1 MIVYVGIC
9 CQADLLDLKKMLFA
23 LQQVFMIKPIENSPQ
38 CMTWVPYTKSVHE
51 DAVLFGDDQGGI
63 TIIRFFKDIHLT
75 AIDPN
80 RQDKGDVDAPSC
92 TECHLLQQ

>member
-9 CQADLLDLKKMLFA
+9 CQANSVRSLKKFLFD

-51 DAVLFGDDQGGI
+51 DAVLFGDDQG
-63 TIIRFFKDIHLT
+63 
-75 AIDPN
+75 
-80 RQDKGDVDAPSC
+80 
-92 TECHLLQQ
+92 